1 MATLPTR
8 GCIPTGVSLK
18 AYNGGV
24 RFTNGDTIIARITPC
39 LENGKA
45 AYINILND
53 GEVAFGSTEYIVFA
67 PKGKMPSC
75 FYYFLIRNSQ
85 FVTFALQFMNGSS
98 GRQRVSGEELA
109 SFPLLSPSETDL
121 KAFEK
126 VGSMV
131 LEKMKQHTEEILLLQ
146 QLRETITATLSSR

>member
-1 MATLPTR
+1 M
-8 GCIPTGVSLK
+8 
-18 AYNGGV
+18 
-24 RFTNGDTIIARITPC
+24 
-39 LENGKA
+39 
-45 AYINILND
+45 
-53 GEVAFGSTEYIVFA
+53 
-67 PKGKMPSC
+67 
-75 FYYFLIRNSQ
+75 
-85 FVTFALQFMNGSS
+85 TFALQFMNGSS